1 MGDYKQ
7 AMNEIDV
14 IVNKTIEEIEQNEK
28 QSGYQ
33 SANLLKNEVK
43 KVLSGQL

>member
-14 IVNKTIEEIEQNEK
+14 IINKTVEEIQQKAK
-28 QSGYQ
+28 QR
-33 SANLLKNEVK
+33 
-43 KVLSGQL
+43 

>member
-14 IVNKTIEEIEQNEK
+14 IVNKTIEEIEQKAK
-28 QSGYQ
+28 QRGYQ
-33 SANLLKNEVK
+33 AANIDK
-43 KVLSGQL
+43 